1 MVIDFKEAKSVKE
14 SNKKE
19 NKTKTVD
26 QLSMEGT
33 VRSVRNTVKETKQ
46 IRRPSNVKVSGEPF
60 VNDVP
65 QKKKEAAEPL
75 KRPEDIIKVSEY
87 LVNTGRYRDNLIFV
101 LGINLGLRCGDLSRL
116 KVGHLLEEDGA
127 AYRDEFTIQ
136 EEKTSK
142 YRKLY
147 LNESIYDAADLY
159 FESVGV
165 VNLNDYLFKCE
176 SNRGKNLN
184 QPLSVRS
191 IERML
196 KEVINEKCGIDIHA
210 STHCLRK
217 TFAYHVIQ
225 SAPDRERAIEFLQKI
240 LGHSSQSI
248 TLRYA
253 GITDEEIMDTY
264 KGLNLAKRNPLGWI
278 YTSA

>member
-1 MVIDFKEAKSVKE
+1 MVVNFKEAQLVYDSKRKE
-14 SNKKE
+14 ADAGCRVINGSIG
-19 NKTKTVD
+19 
-26 QLSMEGT
+26 GT
-33 VRSVRNTVKETKQ
+33 TSTSTGDTI
-46 IRRPSNVKVSGEPF
+46 IRRPVSIKVSGEPF
-60 VNDVP
+60 VDNVP
-65 QKKKEAAEPL
+65 KKKKEAAEPL
-75 KRPEDIIKVSEY
+75 KKVEDIIKVSDY
-87 LVNTGRYRDNLIFV
+87 LVKEGRYRDNLIFV
-101 LGINLGLRCGDLSRL
+101 LGINLGLRCGDLSHL
-116 KVGHLLEEDGA
+116 KVGHLLEDNGS
-127 AYRDEFTIQ
+127 AYRSEFTIQ

-159 FESVGV
+159 LSSVGT

-196 KEVINEKCGIDIHA
+196 KEVINDKCGIEIHA

-253 GITDEEIMDTY
+253 GITDDEVMATY
-264 KGLNLAKRNPLGWI
+264 QGLNLGRRTPFGWI
-278 YTSA
+278 SATGA

>member
-1 MVIDFKEAKSVKE
+1 
-14 SNKKE
+14 
-19 NKTKTVD
+19 
-26 QLSMEGT
+26 
-33 VRSVRNTVKETKQ
+33 
-46 IRRPSNVKVSGEPF
+46 
-60 VNDVP
+60 
-65 QKKKEAAEPL
+65 
-75 KRPEDIIKVSEY
+75 
-87 LVNTGRYRDNLIFV
+87 
-101 LGINLGLRCGDLSRL
+101 
-116 KVGHLLEEDGA
+116 
-127 AYRDEFTIQ
+127 
-136 EEKTSK
+136 
-142 YRKLY
+142 
-147 LNESIYDAADLY
+147 
-159 FESVGV
+159 
-165 VNLNDYLFKCE
+165 
-176 SNRGKNLN
+176 
-184 QPLSVRS
+184 
-191 IERML
+191 ML